1 AAVREALLRDF
12 NTPPLRKS
20 LMTGSSRG

>member
-1 AAVREALLRDF
+1 EALLRDF

>member
-1 AAVREALLRDF
+1 REALLRDF